1 MCAYDR
7 RIEQRFFEAFLPE
20 YPKPYWLV
28 GLQRAA
34 DLLDVRGVDAI
45 AQVKYPGSGDLVRVP
60 VQIKGD
66 QSKVDEYYTLHPDA
80 FRARVIVVVVW
91 RDSGFG
97 LIRERVYDQIA
108 ARRAGNV
115 RYDEYLAKLQR
126 TPITRRVRQLVEKI
140 SSRHIHAHQNLQ
152 AAR

>member
-20 YPKPYWLV
+20 YPKPYWLAGV
-28 GLQRAA
+28 ER
-34 DLLDVRGVDAI
+34 DTELLDVCGVDAI

-60 VQIKGD
+60 IQIKGD
-66 QSKVDEYYTLHPDA
+66 QSKVDEYYALHPDA
-80 FRARVIVVVVW
+80 FRARVVVVVVW
-91 RDSGFG
+91 RDSGLG
-97 LIRERVYDQIA
+97 LIRERLYDQIT

-115 RYDEYLAKLQR
+115 RFDDYLARLRSTPVSGRMSQMMERIGSRR
-126 TPITRRVRQLVEKI
+126 T
-140 SSRHIHAHQNLQ
+140 HYDLQ